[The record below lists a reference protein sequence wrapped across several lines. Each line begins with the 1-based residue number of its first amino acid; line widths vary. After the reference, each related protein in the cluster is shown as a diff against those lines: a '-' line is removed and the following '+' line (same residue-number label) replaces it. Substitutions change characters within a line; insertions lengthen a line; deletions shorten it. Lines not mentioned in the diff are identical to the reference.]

1 MLKTKVKASSITNL
15 TDARYFAAWEVE
27 WLGFDLEMGSET
39 QVSPQFV
46 HAIKDWVEGVKVV
59 GEFGMASADE
69 IIMAAETMSLDMVQ
83 VSMFTS
89 LNEVK
94 EIKGIPVIKEIIVD
108 NNTSEAT
115 LEEILKSFAPH
126 CHAFILNF
134 DKNQI
139 GYNDLKEEM
148 VLSISSLKGFCEE
161 YPILVS
167 LNFQPNSLAEFLE
180 QIKPLGINVKGGE
193 EEKVGFKSFDELD
206 QIFESIEI
214 LV

>member
-108 NNTSEAT
+108 NNISEAT

-134 DKNQI
+134 DKNRI
-139 GYNDLKEEM
+139 DYDDLKEGR
-148 VLSISSLKGFCEE
+148 VLSVSSLNNFCKQ

-167 LNFQPNSLAEFLE
+167 LNFQPDSLAEFLE